1 MGTLELLAIF
11 DPFLAQH
18 IKRNANKGRG
28 YTSYLSKT
36 ICDEFIHLLANHIW
50 EYIVKEVKSAK
61 YYSVSVDS
69 TPHISHVD
77 QLTCILRYVLP
88 SGPVERYLTF
98 LNMQGHTGK
107 ELAESLLEFLKA
119 HDIAIANCR
128 GQSYD
133 NASNMSRKYNAIIR
147 QQCNLAEYVLCAA
160 HSLNLVG
167 QTAVG
172 CCTLA
177 IGFFRF
183 LQGLYSFFPAS
194 PHRWKVLMEQLSSE
208 GLPTVK
214 RMSDTGW
221 SARADTTKGS
231 SRGL

>member
-1 MGTLELLAIF
+1 M
-11 DPFLAQH
+11 
-18 IKRNANKGRG
+18 
-28 YTSYLSKT
+28 
-36 ICDEFIHLLANHIW
+36 
-50 EYIVKEVKSAK
+50 
-61 YYSVSVDS
+61 DS
-69 TPHISHVD
+69 TPDISHVD

-107 ELAESLLEFLKA
+107 ESLFEFLKA
-119 HDIAIANCR
+119 HDIAIADCR

-133 NASNMSRKYNAIIR
+133 NASNMSGKYNGMQAINR
-147 QQCNLAEYVLCAA
+147 QQCNLAEYVPCAA

-172 CCTLA
+172 FCTLA

-183 LQGLYSFFPAS
+183 LQGLYSFFSAS

-208 GLPTVK
+208 AFQQSNACQILAGQHAQTPQRL
-214 RMSDTGW
+214 
-221 SARADTTKGS
+221 
-231 SRGL
+231 